1 MEYRRIGDA
10 LVVRLDP
17 GDEICQALTD
27 LARREGIAL
36 AEING
41 LGAVDDF
48 TAVTYDTR
56 TGDFIHHRF
65 QEPLEITSL
74 HGTLTG
80 SADAPHLH
88 LHMSAADIRGH
99 VMGGHLKRAVI
110 SVTGELVVRA
120 LPGTVARRPTRLE
133 GVLELDI

>member
-1 MEYRRIGDA
+1 MEYRRFGDA

-17 GDEICQALTD
+17 GDEICQALTE

-56 TGDFIHHRF
+56 TGDFIHNRF
-65 QEPLEITSL
+65 QEPLEITAL

-80 SADAPHLH
+80 SADATHLH

-99 VMGGHLKRAVI
+99 VVGGHLKRALV
-110 SVTGELVVRA
+110 SVTAEIVVRVI
-120 LPGTVARRPTRLE
+120 PGIVPRRPTRLT
-133 GVLELDI
+133 GVLELDL

>member
-17 GDEICQALTD
+17 GDEICQALKD

-48 TAVTYDTR
+48 TVGVYDTQAR
-56 TGDFIHHRF
+56 QFRPNRF
-65 QEPLEITSL
+65 QGPHEITSL
-74 HGTLTG
+74 HGTLTTRDG
-80 SADAPHLH
+80 APYLH
-88 LHMSAADIRGH
+88 LHMSAGDAQGR
-99 VMGGHLKRAVI
+99 VLGGHLSEATI
-110 SVTGELVVRA
+110 SVTAEIVVRVI
-120 LPGTVARRPTRLE
+120 PGNVGRRTNPET
-133 GVLELDI
+133 GINELDF